1 MYYNMRV
8 RVAER
13 KLAETRLCLTERK
26 KTMQQIPEESLR
38 TLTHSIKN
46 VREIL
51 GTTFLKLL
59 TYSYCNMIHNLGR

>member
-8 RVAER
+8 RVAQR
-13 KLAETRLCLTERK
+13 KLAETQLCLTARK

-51 GTTFLKLL
+51 GTTFLK
-59 TYSYCNMIHNLGR
+59 